1 MPPKRTAEP
10 PKGSNK
16 IRFVMLEA
24 DLSDGNLV
32 ELTQAITNAL
42 KPAAPIRYITAP
54 QQRVLNG
61 SGDTNVSGDGEE
73 QEDESE
79 AEVFEEAPA
88 TIPTRAPR
96 GTGKPRKSK
105 PPEYIPDLIADREAF
120 KAFAKEKAPTSRN
133 RQYLVAALWLKEN
146 ANSATVNADKIYTC
160 FKTAGWSVGFND
172 WRAPFD
178 NLVHTEQMRKITPG
192 EFAINPLGEDTVNSG
207 KE

>member
-1 MPPKRTAEP
+1 
-10 PKGSNK
+10 
-16 IRFVMLEA
+16 MLEA
-24 DLSDGNLV
+24 DLADGNLA

-42 KPAAPIRYITAP
+42 KPAAPARYVSAP

-61 SGDTNVSGDGEE
+61 SGDAVSDDGEE
-73 QEDESE
+73 LEEQSGAE
-79 AEVFEEAPA
+79 AQEEAPTA
-88 TIPTRAPR
+88 APARGPR

-120 KAFAKEKAPTSRN
+120 KAFAKEKATTSRN

-146 ANSATVNADKIYTC
+146 ANSSTVNADKIYTC
-160 FKTAGWSVGFND
+160 FKTAGWSIGFND

-178 NLVHTEQMRKITPG
+178 NLVHTEHMRKVTPG

>member
-1 MPPKRTAEP
+1 
-10 PKGSNK
+10 
-16 IRFVMLEA
+16 MLEA
-24 DLSDGNLV
+24 DLTDGNLV

-42 KPAAPIRYITAP
+42 KPASPIRYITAP
-54 QQRVLNG
+54 QQRVLDG
-61 SGDTNVSGDGEE
+61 SGSAAVVDDGDEPTDELGVEPQEE
-73 QEDESE
+73 P
-79 AEVFEEAPA
+79 PA
-88 TIPTRAPR
+88 ATPARAQR

-146 ANSATVNADKIYTC
+146 TDSPNVNADKIYTC

-178 NLVHTEQMRKITPG
+178 NLVHTDHMRKVTPG
-192 EFAINPLGEDTVNSG
+192 EFAINPLGEDAVNSG